1 MQNNRYTYILHTYR
15 MQNATCLFMY
25 ANQTILELGHEVKA
39 EKCWEIIFV
48 FKKSSFF
55 FFLVVPPLGV
65 ATAAK
70 SSLVQ
75 SNGNGLTFIA
85 TLITQSILDWK
96 TNLTVHSYRVL
107 FSTPYLPHIHA
118 QFIII
123 KSTQAQGEHTNA
135 PQKGNQEHSWFEVT
149 VLTTVLLCR
158 VALHLPVRKTC
169 QMPLKQKKKRF
180 LWSCGRI

>member
-1 MQNNRYTYILHTYR
+1 MQNNRYTYILHTY
-15 MQNATCLFMY
+15 A
-25 ANQTILELGHEVKA
+25 
-39 EKCWEIIFV
+39 KCNMFVYVCKSNNSGVRTWGESWEMLRNYLCI
-48 FKKSSFF
+48 KKSSFF

-75 SNGNGLTFIA
+75 RNGNGLTFIA
-85 TLITQSILDWK
+85 TPITQSILDWK
-96 TNLTVHSYRVL
+96 TNLTIHSYRVL

-118 QFIII
+118 QFIIT

-158 VALHLPVRKTC
+158 VALHLPVRKAC
-169 QMPLKQKKKRF
+169 QMPLKQQKKKD
-180 LWSCGRI
+180 SCGHVVEFK